1 MAKKEQKGRHDP
13 IKIYADAV
21 KLQNVMMRLLVSS
34 TARAYRYTVVEEL
47 FRMSVRLI
55 ETVDMMN
62 MLHGQE
68 RLRSLLEIGA
78 LVRTVQT
85 TVGNRSPADTRD
97 RQRVVQGDRGCRT
110 RWKVQGK
117 DKRYPSV
124 TPAHSRYIPYA
135 CRLRLV
141 CIALNLKT
149 RYKNDDENG
158 RSMRPAA

>member
-21 KLQNVMMRLLVSS
+21 TLQNVMMRLLVSS

-85 TVGNRSPADTRD
+85 TVGNL
-97 RQRVVQGDRGCRT
+97 VVQHAITTSFEGE
-110 RWKVQGK
+110 
-117 DKRYPSV
+117 
-124 TPAHSRYIPYA
+124 
-135 CRLRLV
+135 
-141 CIALNLKT
+141 IALLI
-149 RYKNDDENG
+149 EALESQA
-158 RSMRPAA
+158 RSMWWETKNTGSKAGGRDK